1 MRIIIIGAGKVGF
14 SLAQMLSYENHDV
27 VVIEKKPLRQKIV
40 EENLDVQTILGSGA
54 STSVLEEAGVAEA
67 DLLIA
72 VTEIDELN
80 MISCLI
86 AKQYGVKKTVARIR
100 NPEYLENTKFSPTT
114 SIGIDLV
121 INPERVT
128 AKMISKLIHVPEAIN
143 VEYYADGKVQLLEL
157 YIKKDSPVVNK
168 SLIEI
173 NFPKPNLIV
182 AILRDEKMIIP
193 RGSDVL
199 KPGDLIFVIAET
211 KNMLAVEKVL
221 GEKRTKVENVI
232 ILGGGRIGY
241 YLAKLLEKKPV
252 SVKVIDK
259 DLEVCRKISSEL
271 NDTLV
276 LHGDGTDISLLEEE
290 DTGKADMFIAV
301 TNDDKVNLLVSL
313 LAKHLGAK
321 KTAAQIRRSDY
332 VPLIEKVGIDV
343 AVSPRMLTA
352 GAILQF
358 IRRGDIVSVTLLGS
372 AKAEMIELVVPDSS
386 KIVKKPL
393 KKLKFPRHAIIGAI
407 VRGND
412 VIVPTGD
419 DFINPGDRVM
429 VFALPEAIKKVE
441 KFFAPC

>member
-241 YLAKLLEKKPV
+241 YLAKILEKKPV

-321 KTAAQIRRSDY
+321 KNS
-332 VPLIEKVGIDV
+332 
-343 AVSPRMLTA
+343 SPNKT
-352 GAILQF
+352 
-358 IRRGDIVSVTLLGS
+358 
-372 AKAEMIELVVPDSS
+372 
-386 KIVKKPL
+386 
-393 KKLKFPRHAIIGAI
+393 
-407 VRGND
+407 VRLCT
-412 VIVPTGD
+412 V
-419 DFINPGDRVM
+419 DR
-429 VFALPEAIKKVE
+429 KSRNR
-441 KFFAPC
+441 CCS

>member
-1 MRIIIIGAGKVGF
+1 
-14 SLAQMLSYENHDV
+14 
-27 VVIEKKPLRQKIV
+27 
-40 EENLDVQTILGSGA
+40 
-54 STSVLEEAGVAEA
+54 LEEAGVAEA

>member
-1 MRIIIIGAGKVGF
+1 M
-14 SLAQMLSYENHDV
+14 
-27 VVIEKKPLRQKIV
+27 
-40 EENLDVQTILGSGA
+40 
-54 STSVLEEAGVAEA
+54 EEAGVAEA

>member
-1 MRIIIIGAGKVGF
+1 VRIIIIGAGKVGF

>member
-199 KPGDLIFVIAET
+199 KSGDLIFVIAET

>member
-241 YLAKLLEKKPV
+241 YLAKILEKKPV